1 MKGDFSRNTFRK
13 EKHYSK
19 VNMQQGRV
27 LVDAD
32 WNEQI
37 DIDQHHER
45 TSISDIIGESGAPSK
60 EKDGFSIKPKDSS
73 YVISR
78 GRYYVDGIVCENEK
92 DCNGYEQPDLPSFG
106 EHSPC
111 PINTGTYLAYLDVWE
126 RHITDLDDPSIRET
140 ALGGT
145 DTSTRLKIVWQVKA
159 LMIADIGES
168 DIDIDSSPSWT
179 CLKERSSG
187 SLQATVDNS
196 GYRGLD
202 NRLYRVEIHNEGD
215 LNQATFKWSR
225 DNGSI
230 VSRIK
235 SFTPIENKI
244 SVSVDSKDCL
254 TKFAAGQWIEV
265 IDDRQDLWG
274 LPGTMI
280 RIQNIEN
287 NVITFDM
294 DTFKGAAAANINYP
308 QEFHP
313 KIRRWESA
321 RGFMPVTGDHYI
333 DLEDGIQVK
342 FGPGHYR
349 TGDYWTIP
357 TRTASGEIEWPKN
370 EEGSIPISPEGII
383 HHYSPLALIELD
395 QKQIKLVTDYRN
407 VFDPTVSNT
416 SKLCTDSG
424 TTSIILQPMA
434 FKIIGPIHHK
444 CHSVNRN
451 QAPPLVMLGLE
462 SYNSNTSLPKMTA
475 SNTVLHMDDLSLLTL
490 ISDRYG
496 HVVADSDESE
506 QFAKTLGL
514 DASLKPLSI
523 VPPLFKPVLID
534 SHKFYI
540 LALNLS
546 KIELKLNLRWW
557 AITANT
563 SA

>member
-13 EKHYSK
+13 KKHYSK
-19 VNMQQGRV
+19 VNMQQGRI

-60 EKDGFSIKPKDSS
+60 EKEGFRIKPKDSS

-78 GRYYVDGIVCENEK
+78 GRYYVDGILCENEK
-92 DCNGYEQPDLPSFG
+92 DCDGNEQFDLPSFG
-106 EHSPC
+106 EYSPC
-111 PINTGTYLAYLDVWE
+111 PIKTGIYLVYLDVWE
-126 RHITDLDDPSIRET
+126 RDITSLDDPSIRET
-140 ALGGT
+140 ALGST
-145 DTSTRLKIVWQVKA
+145 DTSTRSKVIWQVKV
-159 LMIADIGES
+159 LRIANIGES
-168 DIDIDSSPSWT
+168 NIDIDSSPSWT

-187 SLQATVDNS
+187 CLQATADNS

-202 NRLYRVEIHNEGD
+202 NRLYRVEIHNGGD
-215 LNQATFKWSR
+215 LSQATFKWSR

-235 SFTPIENKI
+235 SFTTIENKI
-244 SVSVDSKDCL
+244 SISIDSKDSP
-254 TKFAAGQWIEV
+254 TKFAAGQWVEI

-280 RIQNIEN
+280 RIQNIED

-294 DTFKGAAAANINYP
+294 DTFKGATAANINYP
-308 QEFHP
+308 PEFHS

-321 RGFMPVTGDHYI
+321 GGFIPVTGDYYL

-357 TRTASGEIEWPKN
+357 ARTASGEIEWPNN

-395 QKQIKLVTDYRN
+395 QKQTKLVTDYRK
-407 VFDPTVSNT
+407 VFDTTVSNT

-424 TTSIILQPMA
+424 TTSIILQSMRY
-434 FKIIGPIHHK
+434 KIIGPIHHM
-444 CHSVNRN
+444 CDSVNKD
-451 QAPPLVMLGLE
+451 QVPPLVIIGAE
-462 SYNSNTSLPKMTA
+462 RHISNSNKPDDK
-475 SNTVLHMDDLSLLTL
+475 TVLHMGDLSSLAFLLNH
-490 ISDRYG
+490 YG
-496 HVVADSDESE
+496 QVIPDSEKSE
-506 QFAKTLGL
+506 QIVNALGL
-514 DASLKPLSI
+514 DGYLKPTSTF
-523 VPPLFKPVLID
+523 PPFFKPILID
-534 SHKFYI
+534 SEKFFVFV
-540 LALNLS
+540 ANFSERELN
-546 KIELKLNLRWW
+546 INLRWW
-557 AITANT
+557 AIAANKLG
-563 SA
+563 